1 LAERQ
6 RQAERMLDPEGAG
19 HLVHDLTGG
28 TSASRPWRLDPVP
41 MVIEQAEFDLLARA
55 VAQRT
60 RLIEAALADLYGDR
74 MLVRSGTVP
83 AAEVAATP
91 ALRMSAGLQR
101 PARWLAQHA
110 VDVVRTA
117 DGGWRVVAD
126 LTDSPT
132 GLGYALLN
140 RSITARVMAEPLRAA
155 GTAAP
160 AVGWRWPDG
169 SAVGAFGWARG
180 RPAQSELLPAALLL
194 DGIDGPNGRWIDALP
209 EPAAGVSTRSALML
223 FAVFTDCNGND
234 RPDALEIAANPA
246 LDGDGDGRID
256 SCGRTDP
263 ADINGDGR
271 VDAADLALVLNAWGS
286 KDISADI
293 DGSGR
298 VDAADLA
305 AVLSAWSPAI

>member
-1 LAERQ
+1 MLA
-6 RQAERMLDPEGAG
+6 
-19 HLVHDLTGG
+19 
-28 TSASRPWRLDPVP
+28 
-41 MVIEQAEFDLLARA
+41 I
-55 VAQRT
+55 
-60 RLIEAALADLYGDR
+60 
-74 MLVRSGTVP
+74 
-83 AAEVAATP
+83 
-91 ALRMSAGLQR
+91 
-101 PARWLAQHA
+101 
-110 VDVVRTA
+110 
-117 DGGWRVVAD
+117 
-126 LTDSPT
+126 
-132 GLGYALLN
+132 
-140 RSITARVMAEPLRAA
+140 SITAVLAAAAQGSVSITGWSGARWTPAAGGDGALRVLVVVDRAWSWDEASDLAASLGASLAPARTSAELGFLELLCVAPDAPAGAFECAGPWIGGARAA

-223 FAVFTDCNGND
+223 FAAFTDCNGND

-263 ADINGDGR
+263 ADINDDGR